1 MLYANEVGI
10 FYGSASPAR
19 YGINNSKSFI
29 ILTGLRDNFN
39 VTHRNVM
46 LGILIGCVVIVIVVA
61 IILGCKV
68 FKSANLILKEALKNF
83 KQVNGSQDKLKAL

>member
-1 MLYANEVGI
+1 
-10 FYGSASPAR
+10 
-19 YGINNSKSFI
+19 
-29 ILTGLRDNFN
+29 
-39 VTHRNVM
+39 M